1 VPTEVNAE
9 VNADADVET
18 AAAARMPPR
27 AGIGVRAGRLVV
39 ALGALLVLA
48 GCAAAPGAGDGPDPL
63 GRFVGTNR
71 LEALPRAEVRFDGSD
86 GEELLRVAA
95 VVADT
100 PAARA
105 RGLMGVEAFPDGV
118 GMLFLFPD
126 ASGGGSPG
134 FWMLDTLVPLDIAFA
149 AGGVVVGVATMLPCP
164 GPPCPI
170 THPGVDY
177 DVALEVAAGSLA
189 AAGVAPGVRLGW
201 DPVAGD
207 ADASDASDAEARD
220 RDGRAG

>member
-1 VPTEVNAE
+1 MNAG
-9 VNADADVET
+9 VSA
-18 AAAARMPPR
+18 
-27 AGIGVRAGRLVV
+27 VRAGRLVV

-48 GCAAAPGAGDGPDPL
+48 GCAAAPGAGDGADPL
-63 GRFVGTNR
+63 GTFVVTNR
-71 LEALPRAEVRFDGSD
+71 LEALPRAEVRFEGPD

-105 RGLMGVEAFPDGV
+105 RGLMGVEAVPDGV
-118 GMLFLFPD
+118 GMLFLFPGQS
-126 ASGGGSPG
+126 AGGGSPG

-149 AGGVVVGVATMLPCP
+149 ADGVVVGVATMLPCP

-177 DVALEVAAGSLA
+177 DVALEVASGALV
-189 AAGVAPGVRLGW
+189 AAGVAPGVRLAW

-207 ADASDASDAEARD
+207 ADASDASDTEARD